1 MKCVM
6 DQVFKFGL
14 IMPGM
19 KVNGGKIKQ
28 MVAENFGMQM
38 EISMKESGKM
48 IKLMDTASIFM

>member
-1 MKCVM
+1 MA
-6 DQVFKFGL
+6 QVFKSGL

-38 EISMKESGKM
+38 EISMKENGKM
-48 IKLMDTASIFM
+48 IKLMDMASIFM

>member
-1 MKCVM
+1 M

>member
-38 EISMKESGKM
+38 EIYMKENGKM
-48 IKLMDTASIFM
+48 IRLMDMASIFM